1 MGEVDHDVIVIG
13 AGPAGAAAAARL
25 AACGRRVLV
34 VERSHFPRFSI
45 GESLLPQCMSH
56 LEEAGLLESVLAADY
71 QPKNGAAFTRNGLE
85 TAIDFREKF
94 TPGWGTTFQVER
106 ADFDHRL
113 IDGARDQGAEIEF
126 GVTVTAFRADDDHPQ
141 VDVVDESG
149 NARTLT
155 ARFVLD
161 ASGYGR
167 VLARLEHLERD
178 ARQDPRT
185 ALFTHLEACPVD
197 SSHDREKILI
207 GVHPDDAG
215 IWYWLIPF
223 RHQRASV
230 GVVGE
235 TERLEAHGATPAARW
250 QALIDAEP
258 RFRQLLE
265 GARPTRPVEELSG
278 YSADVTRLHG
288 PGYVLL
294 GNAGEFLDPVFSSGV
309 TIALRS
315 ASLAAPLVDRQL
327 GGDTVDWDAEFEQPL
342 REGIETFRAFVDAW
356 YDGRLQT
363 IIFHADAPSDIKSRI
378 SAILAGYAWD
388 RSNPFVSASRRHL
401 DTLAA
406 ICKRQAVSD
415 GPADIANTDSLQ
427 SMSDSS
433 TEARS

>member
-1 MGEVDHDVIVIG
+1 MSEADHEVIVIG
-13 AGPAGAAAAARL
+13 AGPAGAAIAAQL
-25 AACGRRVLV
+25 ASRGRRVLV

-45 GESLLPQCMSH
+45 GESLLPQCMGH
-56 LEEAGLLESVLAADY
+56 LEEAGLLDTVQAAGY
-71 QPKNGAAFTRNGLE
+71 QPKNGAAFTRGGE
-85 TAIDFREKF
+85 STAIDFRHKF

-113 IDGARDQGAEIEF
+113 IEAARAKGAKVEF
-126 GVTVTAFRADDDHPQ
+126 GITVTAFRADPDRPQ

-149 NARTLT
+149 NASTLT
-155 ARFVLD
+155 ARFVVD

-167 VLARLEHLERD
+167 VLARLEALERD
-178 ARQDPRT
+178 ARQAPRT
-185 ALFTHLEACPVD
+185 ALFTHVEGCPVEP
-197 SSHDREKILI
+197 SHDREKILI

-223 RHQRASV
+223 RNQRASV
-230 GVVGE
+230 GVVGQ
-235 TERLEAHGATPAARW
+235 TERMSAYGDSTEARW
-250 QALIDAEP
+250 QALIDVEP
-258 RFRQLLE
+258 RFRQLL
-265 GARPTRPVEELSG
+265 GGSRPTRPIAELGG

-309 TIALRS
+309 TIALKS

-327 GGDTVDWDAEFEQPL
+327 AGEAIDWLGRFEAPL

-363 IIFHADAPSDIKSRI
+363 IIFHADAPRDIKERI

-388 RSNPFVSASRRHL
+388 RRNPFVTDSARHI
-401 DTLAA
+401 DTLADL
-406 ICKRQAVSD
+406 CERQAASRASGSGTAGARQPD
-415 GPADIANTDSLQ
+415 PGPSPETG
-427 SMSDSS
+427 
-433 TEARS
+433 R